1 MNISITMFC
10 SSCNTH
16 IPTFQP
22 VYCCIDQIFCSNIC
36 SNKKLFIIKNKDP
49 HLDNPHDWD
58 EILNNSN
65 NNIKLSELL
74 EKECEIEF
82 IINIRRQKSRRD
94 LILNIEKSNENLL
107 LEMNRHHQIKKY
119 IKLDKLIKDAIVIN
133 IICKYKLHIILII
146 LYGIIIYGIYKSI
159 CINQ

>member
-1 MNISITMFC
+1 MIC

-36 SNKKLFIIKNKDP
+36 SNKKFFIIKNKDP
-49 HLDNPHDWD
+49 QLDNPHNWD

-65 NNIKLSELL
+65 NNIELSELI
-74 EKECEIEF
+74 EKECDVEF
-82 IINIRRQKSRRD
+82 IINIRRQKSRKD
-94 LILNIEKSNENLL
+94 LILTIEKSNENLQ
-107 LEMNRHHQIKKY
+107 LEMKRHHQFKKY
-119 IKLDKLIKDAIVIN
+119 IKLINLDKLIKDAVVIN

-146 LYGIIIYGIYKSI
+146 LYGIIINVIYKLI
-159 CINQ
+159 CVNQ